1 MYLLNARQHNA
12 LETGLLE
19 ITEPG
24 LLMELAGV
32 AVIREIKRRALTTPV
47 FGNRRH
53 VLVLCG
59 PGNNGGDGWVIA
71 RRLHAEGVLV
81 EVWSFVRRADLTGDA
96 RRASDRAV
104 DAGVSLTEI
113 TDETVFEDTIDTLP
127 RSKEDPDEL
136 EPSALLIID
145 ALLGAGVNRPVE
157 GILARAVMFCRYCKD
172 PAIAPDITP
181 GYVIAVDIPT
191 GLSADSAAAPT
202 TSTDY
207 GQRSVVVNADLTVA
221 LLSVRLAHVVQPAA
235 SYIGE
240 LEFYGLIDAF
250 QVFDTEEHDEDD
262 KWQIES
268 DSIPD
273 YGETPQMSP
282 VLDMHDAT
290 KIQTPRH
297 SHLDFRSQIERAE
310 DMHKGMAGRVVIVAG
325 SAGKM
330 GAAQLAGL
338 AALRAGAGLVT
349 LAVPADCVSQVTHVP
364 DYMTLALPSRN
375 GMVTGDG
382 VDDIFALRPDVIA
395 LGPGLGVGDG
405 PRTLIEQVL
414 TRARNTE
421 IPIVLDA
428 DGLNV
433 FAGQRSQALRGYGG
447 DTLIITPHP
456 GELSRLTGQSV
467 AAIQA
472 DRVTAARDCARDW
485 NLSVVLKGFQTV
497 SAWHREN
504 MDPEFQIDSPVLAVN
519 TTGNPGLA
527 TGGTGD
533 VLTGIIAAMLAR
545 DAHFV
550 PDCLRRSVFLHGYV
564 GDLAAEEVGQTSL
577 IASDLIRLLPRGIK
591 ELAAGKLSVGP
602 SHNTDKIIHRD
613 SRDLR
618 ELLDS

>member
-12 LETGLLE
+12 LEAGLLE

-32 AVIREIKRRALTTPV
+32 AVLREIQRRALSTPV
-47 FGNRRH
+47 YGNRRH

-71 RRLHAEGVLV
+71 RRLHAEGVHV
-81 EVWSFVRRADLTGDA
+81 EVWSFVRRTDLTGDA
-96 RRASDRAV
+96 RRASDRAI

-113 TDETVFEDTIDTLP
+113 TDETVFEDTIDALP

-157 GILARAVMFCRYCKD
+157 GILARAVNFCRYCKY
-172 PAIAPDITP
+172 PAIAPDIQP

-207 GQRSVVVNADLTVA
+207 GQRPVVVAADLTVA

-240 LEFYGLIDAF
+240 LELYDLNDAF
-250 QVFDTEEHDEDD
+250 EFDCNTEEHDEDD
-262 KWQIES
+262 KWRLDA
-268 DSIPD
+268 DSYPH
-273 YGETPQMSP
+273 YGENQMRP
-282 VLDMHDAT
+282 VLDTHGEI
-290 KIQTPRH
+290 KIQPWPH
-297 SHLDFRSQIERAE
+297 SHLNLRRQIERAE

-325 SAGKM
+325 SAGKT

-364 DYMTLALPSRN
+364 DYMTLALPSQN

-421 IPIVLDA
+421 IRVVLDA

-497 SAWHREN
+497 SAWHGEN
-504 MDPEFQIDSPVLAVN
+504 LDPEYQIDSPVLSVN
-519 TTGNPGLA
+519 MTGNPGLA

-545 DAHFV
+545 CGDV
-550 PDCLRRSVFLHGYV
+550 RDCLRLSVFLHGYV

-591 ELAAGKLSVGP
+591 ELAAGKASVAP

-618 ELLDS
+618 ALLDS

>member
-81 EVWSFVRRADLTGDA
+81 EVWSFVRRTDLTGDA
-96 RRASDRAV
+96 RRASDRAI

-113 TDETVFEDTIDTLP
+113 TDETVFEDTIDALP
-127 RSKEDPDEL
+127 HSKESPDDL
-136 EPSALLIID
+136 EPSRLLIID

-157 GILARAVMFCRYCKD
+157 GILAHAVRFCHQCNN
-172 PAIAPDITP
+172 PFQAGPDIHP

-191 GLSADSAAAPT
+191 GLSADSAAAPI
-202 TSTDY
+202 
-207 GQRSVVVNADLTVA
+207 VVNADLTVA

-235 SYIGE
+235 NYIGE
-240 LEFYGLIDAF
+240 LEFYELFDAF
-250 QVFDTEEHDEDD
+250 EFSDSEEHDEDD
-262 KWQIES
+262 KWQLGF
-268 DSIPD
+268 DSYPIYSGEIP
-273 YGETPQMSP
+273 EMSP
-282 VLDMHDAT
+282 VLDMHAET
-290 KIQTPRH
+290 KIRIHPSWRH
-297 SHLDFRSQIERAE
+297 SALDFRSDIERAE

-364 DYMTLALPSRN
+364 DYMTLALPSQN

-382 VDDIFALRPDVIA
+382 VDDIFTLRPDVIA

-414 TRARNTE
+414 TRVRNTE
-421 IPIVLDA
+421 IRVVLDA

-456 GELSRLTGQSV
+456 GELSQLTGQSV

-472 DRVTAARDCARDW
+472 DRVTAARDCARDL

-519 TTGNPGLA
+519 MTGNPGLA

-545 DAHFV
+545 KDPFV
-550 PDCLRRSVFLHGYV
+550 PQCLRRSVFLHGYV

-591 ELAAGKLSVGP
+591 ELAAGMLSVAP
-602 SHNTDKIIHRD
+602 SHNADKIIHRD